1 MNYTGVEQT
10 QQCLAALRV
19 QSLCNQPMQSGA
31 LGMTETTER
40 DCSSSRDRVIPV
52 TNYGVERVA
61 YTHLSTVQMLHEGY
75 L

>member
-31 LGMTETTER
+31 VSFAANAR
-40 DCSSSRDRVIPV
+40 ND
-52 TNYGVERVA
+52 
-61 YTHLSTVQMLHEGY
+61 
-75 L
+75 